1 MADRE
6 GGVRN
11 EEKLGFPA
19 HIAALHEVHV
29 HTLELVI
36 ELDEPKHWGMTS
48 LHKKKIKTREI
59 KL

>member
-29 HTLELVI
+29 HTLELVM
-36 ELDEPKHWGMTS
+36 ELDEPKHWRMTS
-48 LHKKKIKTREI
+48 LHI
-59 KL
+59 